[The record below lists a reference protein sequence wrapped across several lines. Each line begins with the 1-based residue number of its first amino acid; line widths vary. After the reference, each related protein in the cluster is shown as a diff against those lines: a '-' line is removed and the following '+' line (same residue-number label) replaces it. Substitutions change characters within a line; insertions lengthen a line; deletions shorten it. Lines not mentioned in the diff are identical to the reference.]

1 MSEKIKLVFTIMLIF
16 ICIPFI
22 IGSFSKTPVNSKVLQ
37 SYSDKNYGE
46 EVLPGIVARQISLES
61 EPETLKAQAVIA
73 RTVIY
78 KEIVQGEWAT
88 EVFGFEQMEEQYGY
102 IKAKEYYEKVKKA
115 VQDTKGVV
123 MKYQGE
129 YIEPSF
135 CVMSNGMSRSGEE
148 AYKSK
153 SYSYLPSVQNPYDLL
168 ADTYLAVQTI
178 SKEKIYGK
186 LKEEIHLSK
195 EEVEAMRKKQESI
208 GVCERDSKEYVE
220 KVQVGERKLSGE
232 EFRHIFNLES
242 SCYYIEESGD
252 NYIITTKG
260 VGHGIGLS
268 QYNANEMAKEGKT
281 YEEILKYYYTNI
293 ELVIE

>member
-1 MSEKIKLVFTIMLIF
+1 MSEKIKLVFTVALIF

-22 IGSFSKTPVNSKVLQ
+22 IGSFSSTSESSKVLEA
-37 SYSDKNYGE
+37 YTEKKYGAALL
-46 EVLPGIVARQISLES
+46 VGFVGSQISLDS
-61 EPETLKAQAVIA
+61 ELETLKAQAVIA

-78 KEIVQGEWAT
+78 QEIEQGNWEA
-88 EVFGFEQMEEQYGY
+88 EVWGFEQMEEEYGY
-102 IKAKEYYEKVKKA
+102 IKAKEYYERVKKA
-115 VQDTKGVV
+115 VEDTKGVV
-123 MKYQGE
+123 MKCQGE

-208 GVCERDSKEYVE
+208 CVCERDSKEYVE

-268 QYNANEMAKEGKT
+268 QYNANEMSKEGKT